1 MKVVFLN
8 AVSALSWC
16 HDSDGFVAAAFI
28 LAWVEKRGWKS
39 EGKRSGVQIPHTLH
53 HWRTPSV
60 RAGHNKDALIG
71 KGWHARPLIWHRE
84 MKSLKVTGRR
94 MLAHAAQ
101 LQPNLLC
108 RTSPFQF
115 LCSQIVHFYFDS
127 ASFFLLRK
135 KWLRWK
141 ISLFCWLKQSAG
153 KIHIHL
159 YIQRYF
165 IKVSL
170 TKHPDHIKTFDEIP
184 DVYGGWLGPQQ
195 NFFLNL
201 TFFSE
206 FWLQIWEK
214 KCQLIFKMHLIF

>member
-1 MKVVFLN
+1 MLHSRSQTCFAELRRFSFC
-8 AVSALSWC
+8 AHRS
-16 HDSDGFVAAAFI
+16 FIFI
-28 LAWVEKRGWKS
+28 L
-39 EGKRSGVQIPHTLH
+39 I
-53 HWRTPSV
+53 
-60 RAGHNKDALIG
+60 
-71 KGWHARPLIWHRE
+71 
-84 MKSLKVTGRR
+84 
-94 MLAHAAQ
+94 Q
-101 LQPNLLC
+101 LL
-108 RTSPFQF
+108 
-115 LCSQIVHFYFDS
+115 
-127 ASFFLLRK
+127 FFLLRK

-170 TKHPDHIKTFDEIP
+170 TKHPDHLKTFDEIP

-214 KCQLIFKMHLIF
+214 KCQLIFKMHLIFLKCILTWILRGKKSEFFF